1 MTTLK
6 IGQTVFTNTGKEG
19 IVLELNGMKTTVD
32 FNGTT
37 KVMMTMLLKSA
48 PVSKK
53 VKSYMREETKD
64 VINFNSIVNNLV
76 GTSKMRNSSTLPI
89 YNEIEKLADSKNHFA
104 GSIIED
110 ARNGKTISKKQAQ
123 VVAYFAKENGLIKF

>member
-1 MTTLK
+1 
-6 IGQTVFTNTGKEG
+6 
-19 IVLELNGMKTTVD
+19 MKTVYTSTGLKGTIIENLGSKSIVD
-32 FNGTT
+32 FNGT
-37 KVMMTMLLKSA
+37 KKTMLNILLKST

-53 VKSYMREETKD
+53 VKSYMKEETIETKD
-64 VINFNSIVNNLV
+64 IINFNSIVNNLV
-76 GTSKMRNSSTLPI
+76 GTSKMRNSFTLSI

-123 VVAYFAKENGLIKF
+123 VVAFFAKDNGFI

>member
-6 IGQTVFTNTGKEG
+6 INQTVYTSTGLEG
-19 IVLELNGMKTTVD
+19 TVLELNGNKTTVD

-37 KVMMTMLLKSA
+37 KIMLTMLLKTSS
-48 PVSKK
+48 VSKK
-53 VKSYMREETKD
+53 VKSYMKEETKEI
-64 VINFNSIVNNLV
+64 INFNSIVNNLE
-76 GTSKMRNSSTLPI
+76 GTSKMRNSFTLPI

-123 VVAYFAKENGLIKF
+123 VVALFAQKNGLI

>member
-6 IGQTVFTNTGKEG
+6 IGQTVYTTSGIEGTIVENQGMFTLVN
-19 IVLELNGMKTTVD
+19 VNGE
-32 FNGTT
+32 T
-37 KVMMTMLLKSA
+37 KKLMTMILKSK

-53 VKSYMREETKD
+53 VKSYMKEETKE
-64 VINFNSIVNNLV
+64 VINFNSIVNNLE
-76 GTSKMRNSSTLPI
+76 GTSKMRNSFTLPI

-110 ARNGKTISKKQAQ
+110 ARNGKKISKKQAQ
-123 VVAYFAKENGLIKF
+123 VVAFFAKENGLI

>member
-6 IGQTVFTNTGKEG
+6 IGQTVYTTSGIEGTIVENQGMFTLVN
-19 IVLELNGMKTTVD
+19 VNGE
-32 FNGTT
+32 T
-37 KVMMTMLLKSA
+37 KKLMTMILKSK

-53 VKSYMREETKD
+53 VKSYMKEETKE

-76 GTSKMRNSSTLPI
+76 GTSKMRNSFTLPI
-89 YNEIEKLADSKNHFA
+89 YNEIEKLADSKNHFS

-110 ARNGKTISKKQAQ
+110 ARNGKKISKKQAQ
-123 VVAYFAKENGLIKF
+123 VVAFFAKENGLI